1 MSSLFFVSLEIEMSQ
16 PLPATHELHSG
27 YFHPTLRSWQSNAA
41 HLAASQLI
49 YPLFISDVEDNWEEI
64 GSLPGQFRFGL
75 AHIDRVVAPLV
86 AKGLRTVLL
95 FGVPVQ
101 VPKDATGSLADADD
115 SCVARA
121 VRHLRKT
128 YPSLLVACDVCLCPY
143 TSHGHCGILYDDG
156 TINNQASTERLAQ
169 VALSY
174 ARAGC
179 QIIAPSDMM
188 DGRIASIKT
197 ALRGAHLHSKVSV
210 MSYSAKFASC
220 FYGPFRDAAKSAPA
234 AGDRKCYQLPPGA
247 RGLALRATDRD
258 VAEGADMLMV
268 KPGGP
273 YLDIVR
279 DVKNK
284 YPDVPLAIYHVS
296 GEFAMLWHAAK
307 AGAFDLRAA
316 VLETVRGMR
325 RAGADIIITYYTPQL
340 LDWLQDEQQ

>member
-247 RGLALRATDRD
+247 RGLALRATVRIALFSFAGSVTPFLSASSILACCTVD
-258 VAEGADMLMV
+258 DMLHRL
-268 KPGGP
+268 GS
-273 YLDIVR
+273 R
-279 DVKNK
+279 
-284 YPDVPLAIYHVS
+284 
-296 GEFAMLWHAAK
+296 
-307 AGAFDLRAA
+307 R
-316 VLETVRGMR
+316 RGR
-325 RAGADIIITYYTPQL
+325 R
-340 LDWLQDEQQ
+340 